1 MKGLQTKGSLRINP
15 KNVHNMKR
23 TILLFILSVLISST
37 LQAQQ
42 TLPYHSYSDFNG
54 NVAAYLKYNFEYRS
68 KAYTGKT
75 FAQMMND
82 MEIQP
87 LGYIAV
93 FQFPSNINPSILLY
107 FKAERKDKF
116 HELRDDYITII
127 WETTISSESVIGL
140 TKQYPDTMWVAQHY
154 DFFKDK
160 IIKRILF
167 NPSKEITTPFDTEM
181 PLIK

>member
-1 MKGLQTKGSLRINP
+1 
-15 KNVHNMKR
+15 MKR

-68 KAYTGKT
+68 RVYSGKT

>member
-1 MKGLQTKGSLRINP
+1 
-15 KNVHNMKR
+15 MKR

-68 KAYTGKT
+68 RVYSGKT

-87 LGYIAV
+87 LGYIAI
-93 FQFPSNINPSILLY
+93 FQFPTNINPSILLY
-107 FKAERKDKF
+107 FNEKRRKTVAFTILRLYSNNFSHHKF
-116 HELRDDYITII
+116 LCVLFIFKSFLHKPI
-127 WETTISSESVIGL
+127 WRKTKCLISLGKGL
-140 TKQYPDTMWVAQHY
+140 
-154 DFFKDK
+154 
-160 IIKRILF
+160 
-167 NPSKEITTPFDTEM
+167 
-181 PLIK
+181 